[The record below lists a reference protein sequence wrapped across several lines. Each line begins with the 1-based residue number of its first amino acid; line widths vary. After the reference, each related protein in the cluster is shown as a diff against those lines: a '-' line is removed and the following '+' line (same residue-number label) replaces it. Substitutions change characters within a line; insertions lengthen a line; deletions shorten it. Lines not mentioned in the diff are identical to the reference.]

1 MKSLKNELANIGLMH
16 LIVCGLVCMAFAVA
30 ALSNLVEP
38 GTLGGAHMTSQGSG
52 YYLQ

>member
-1 MKSLKNELANIGLMH
+1 MKTLKNELANMGLMY
-16 LIVCGLVCMAFAVA
+16 LIVCGLVCVAFAVA
-30 ALSNLVEP
+30 ALPDLIEP